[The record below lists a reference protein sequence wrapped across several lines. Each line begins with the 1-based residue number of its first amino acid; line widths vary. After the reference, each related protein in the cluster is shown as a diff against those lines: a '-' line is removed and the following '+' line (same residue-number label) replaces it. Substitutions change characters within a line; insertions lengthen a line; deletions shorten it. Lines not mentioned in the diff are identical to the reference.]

1 MPSSIASSIHS
12 IRFRGGLPAALLP
25 VLLCILFVLASG
37 VPAAARAQAAS
48 TPVLMVFG
56 DSLSAEYGLPQ
67 GTGWVALMERR
78 LKSENLAWRVV
89 NASISGETTLGGR
102 NRIDAELARHRP
114 QAVVIALGGNDGL
127 RGVSLETTRANLEY
141 MVAASRKINARPL
154 LVGVRLPPNYG
165 RTFSEK
171 FRLVFV
177 EAARNTKTPLVPFI
191 LEPFAEKRDF
201 FQPDGIH
208 PTVAAQPLMLDTLWP
223 EIRNVLK
230 AR

>member
-1 MPSSIASSIHS
+1 MRPRRAAVALFALLLTSLLSA
-12 IRFRGGLPAALLP
+12 LPWAAPAA
-25 VLLCILFVLASG
+25 VA
-37 VPAAARAQAAS
+37 AQAVQA
-48 TPVLMVFG
+48 PVLMVFG

-67 GTGWVALMERR
+67 GSGWVALLERR
-78 LKSENLAWRVV
+78 LKSENLGWQVV

-141 MVAASRKINARPL
+141 MVTASRKVNARPL

-165 RTFSEK
+165 RTFGEK
-171 FRLVFV
+171 FRQVFV

>member
-1 MPSSIASSIHS
+1 
-12 IRFRGGLPAALLP
+12 
-25 VLLCILFVLASG
+25 
-37 VPAAARAQAAS
+37 
-48 TPVLMVFG
+48 MVFG

-67 GTGWVALMERR
+67 GTGWVALMEQR
-78 LKSENLAWRVV
+78 LKADNLAWRVV

-201 FQPDGIH
+201 FQADGIH

-230 AR
+230 TR